1 MKPTFTRRSFV
12 ATSSA
17 IPVFLIVGSM
27 TSCGKSDN
35 VPPKKKVDTTALF
48 DAMHQLVVDL
58 DEYDL
63 NDEMLNYSSAVNRY
77 SNLCHDPN
85 ATQREVDEAVNDISR
100 LRKIAIDSFAPPPA
114 ESVAGMSFDDFVS
127 MAPDSI
133 GKRYMVEGSIAHVM
147 GSFNSD
153 HWELTVR
160 WNDSDSRGES
170 VTVKVDHEH
179 YRSDCRR
186 YFIGNCVFI
195 GFDERTSRPLF
206 VCDTDYEGR

>member
-1 MKPTFTRRSFV
+1 MNPIFTRRSFV

-17 IPVFLIVGSM
+17 IPVFLIAGSM
-27 TSCGKSDN
+27 TSCGKPDH

-63 NDEMLNYSSAVNRY
+63 NDEMLDYSSAVNRY

-85 ATQREVDEAVNDISR
+85 ATQREVDEAVSDISR
-100 LRKIAIDSFAPPPA
+100 LRRIAIDSFAPPPA
-114 ESVAGMSFDDFVS
+114 ESVAGVTYDEFVS

-133 GKRYMVEGSIAHVM
+133 GKRYMVEGSVTWVM
-147 GSFNSD
+147 GSFDAD

-160 WNDSDSRGES
+160 WNDSDAPHEC
-170 VTVKVDHEH
+170 VTVRVDHEH
-179 YRSDCRR
+179 YRSDCRK
-186 YFIGNCVFI
+186 YFVGNCIFF
-195 GFDERTSRPLF
+195 GFDERTSVPVF